1 MAYDVTFASGRKVT
15 VHNTAFLNSEQ
26 VRERAIALHRDREYR
41 YDPETG
47 RGRWFDIEI
56 TPIVRIEQ
64 MVEIYVNGGYC
75 LVPAREAR

>member
-41 YDPETG
+41 YDANG
-47 RGRWFDIEI
+47 RGHWVDIEI
-56 TPIVRIEQ
+56 TPIIRIEQ